1 LVSTQWYERFNTNID
16 VGEAIGVSRHH
27 KVLLEYCANEHTAN
41 STFAALGNAEQ
52 VIVRAD
58 AEERYIS
65 YVFLRQS
72 GTQHANL
79 KEDLQNG
86 FTTGDNRYP
95 KTRQETLHLL
105 DKYSKNVVPKTTVSE
120 GASFAQQAS

>member
-1 LVSTQWYERFNTNID
+1 M
-16 VGEAIGVSRHH
+16 SRHH

-41 STFAALGNAEQ
+41 TAFTDLGADEQ
-52 VIVRAD
+52 VIVCAD
-58 AEERYIS
+58 AQERYIS

-72 GTQHANL
+72 GSQHANL

-95 KTRQETLHLL
+95 KTRQETLQLL
-105 DKYSKNVVPKTTVSE
+105 DK
-120 GASFAQQAS
+120 